1 MNAPMDYPI
10 LLAQARGTSSDI
22 GAQLNAFLD
31 LAFTPAGFALG
42 VLGAATLVV
51 LLFSR
56 GGTQLVAAGALFLLS
71 MMRTESKWADN
82 TLVQPLETIRSF
94 SRPLAFALL
103 VIIAVRSLAFPRGE
117 RTRLLVVP
125 AVLFLAY
132 ELYYVTLVGAFI
144 DPTRG
149 AFGVLC
155 YFAALAAFVFGLP
168 KVMQGPGESR
178 GLLGIFAITGLLF
191 IGANFFQLALGYSN
205 AVIQGRLTGIS
216 GNPQQFALSCCIF
229 LLVGCYFFSISR
241 AGSWVKWFAAISMG
255 ILGLFVLWSGS
266 RTGALCSAVIVLA
279 YFRTKLGRLALL
291 GIVGGGAF
299 AVAVS
304 MFGESLEIVERFLEG
319 GDTRTEVWRA
329 ALADFASSPVF
340 GILPFVSDDNLN
352 FTESTYLRTLA
363 LMGSIGG
370 LLLLAVMF
378 SWCRTA
384 FAVWRLSRTVPA
396 IEAEADFVVAS
407 TAFFVVANVGEG
419 LMMGVLTIFIPLIYA
434 TFAMAAYVLDVGPA
448 QAAFETESTEFGDD
462 DGLEVASEPL
472 NAPGPVDASRPR
484 DLDPTVGGRDLPPTG
499 TRPGQALA

>member
-1 MNAPMDYPI
+1 
-10 LLAQARGTSSDI
+10 
-22 GAQLNAFLD
+22 
-31 LAFTPAGFALG
+31 
-42 VLGAATLVV
+42 
-51 LLFSR
+51 
-56 GGTQLVAAGALFLLS
+56 
-71 MMRTESKWADN
+71 
-82 TLVQPLETIRSF
+82 
-94 SRPLAFALL
+94 
-103 VIIAVRSLAFPRGE
+103 
-117 RTRLLVVP
+117 
-125 AVLFLAY
+125 
-132 ELYYVTLVGAFI
+132 
-144 DPTRG
+144 
-149 AFGVLC
+149 
-155 YFAALAAFVFGLP
+155 
-168 KVMQGPGESR
+168 
-178 GLLGIFAITGLLF
+178 
-191 IGANFFQLALGYSN
+191 
-205 AVIQGRLTGIS
+205 
-216 GNPQQFALSCCIF
+216 
-229 LLVGCYFFSISR
+229 
-241 AGSWVKWFAAISMG
+241 
-255 ILGLFVLWSGS
+255 
-266 RTGALCSAVIVLA
+266 
-279 YFRTKLGRLALL
+279 
-291 GIVGGGAF
+291 
-299 AVAVS
+299 
-304 MFGESLEIVERFLEG
+304 
-319 GDTRTEVWRA
+319 VWRA

-384 FAVWRLSRTVPA
+384 FAVWRLGRIVPA